1 MNKIEIRTKKAN
13 NKPNYSTNLDNVIV
27 FLRHEEDKIVI
38 KNNKQIEVEI
48 YDNGELVF
56 CGSRE
61 DFFNKLKG
69 NSPIE

>member
-56 CGSRE
+56 YGSRE
-61 DFFNKLKG
+61 DFFNKLKR

>member
-61 DFFNKLKG
+61 YFFNKLKG